1 MPDLPDV
8 NEFSQSEAEL
18 SLELASHPHDAYF
31 KRVFSD
37 VGHARR
43 FFQGH
48 LSSELVAGLKWSE
61 LSLLPGSFVK
71 RTLQQS
77 HSDLLFSVPT
87 DASAEPVLLYLLF
100 EHQTSADKSLPL
112 RLLGYILELWPES
125 EAPGSLRPI
134 IPFVLHQGPERWSVS
149 LEFADLIVMPP
160 DLAGSLEGF
169 VPRFRHALLD
179 LSQHQPK
186 DEEEDEQLRVVL
198 QLMKMARDHQS
209 LEFLSW
215 MARQV
220 IRLPE
225 RLLRVTLLYALHI
238 EETVDVE
245 AIFHTLNSNPELQST
260 TMSLAQRLINQ
271 GLDKGMERG
280 LEKGLERGRD
290 LGVWIGKIQFLQEMM
305 GVLVDDPQAL
315 SLRSLDELKQQ
326 FDVLQAAYNERFK
339 NR

>member
-1 MPDLPDV
+1 MTDPT
-8 NEFSQSEAEL
+8 NETEFSESEAEL

-37 VGHARR
+37 VGHAGR

-48 LSSELVAGLKWSE
+48 LPSKLVSGLNWSE
-61 LSLLPGSFVK
+61 LTLLPGSFVK

-87 DASAEPVLLYLLF
+87 SDKAEPVLLYLLF
-100 EHQTSADKSLPL
+100 EHQTSVDKGMPL
-112 RLLGYILELWPES
+112 RLLGYMLEIWQTGDS
-125 EAPGSLRPI
+125 PGALRPI
-134 IPFVLHQGPERWSVS
+134 IPFVLHQGPDRWTVS
-149 LEFADLIVMPP
+149 TEFADLVVLPSN
-160 DLAGSLEGF
+160 LASSLAPF
-169 VPRFRHALLD
+169 IPKFSHALLD

-186 DEEEDEQLRVVL
+186 DEESDDQLRVVL

-209 LEFLSW
+209 LDFLAW
-215 MARQV
+215 MASQV
-220 IRLPE
+220 TRLPE
-225 RLLRVTLLYALHI
+225 RLLRVSILYALHI

-271 GLDKGMERG
+271 GLDRGMEQ
-280 LEKGLERGRD
+280 GRD

-305 GVLVDDPQAL
+305 GVQIDEQRTLA
-315 SLRSLDELKQQ
+315 LRSLDELKQQ
-326 FDVLQAAYNERFK
+326 FDALQAAYNDRFK